1 MNLQNICGDCGWVAS
16 QYNYTYDEKGFIVA
30 GTAIESLAG
39 HIYDDAGK
47 LLSATETE
55 DKYSTYVYT
64 FEYDLM
70 GNRTA
75 VIKTNESGTVVESEK
90 YVYNESY
97 QLVSVELYDEY
108 NYTVN
113 GALQSLFI
121 GKKG

>member
-1 MNLQNICGDCGWVAS
+1 M
-16 QYNYTYDEKGFIVA
+16 
-30 GTAIESLAG
+30 
-39 HIYDDAGK
+39 
-47 LLSATETE
+47 SATETE

-90 YVYNESY
+90 YVYNESN

-108 NYTVN
+108 NYTAN

-121 GKKG
+121 EKKG